1 MRLREQKDGRPLP
14 HQDRRPRLTVRY
26 PQQIQATE
34 SKTLQAKGAKFRAA
48 TKNWQN
54 PSCKLWHPPVF
65 LNYKSETGCKGGSML
80 DHQLL
85 PFLLHAVGI
94 ERVRGDLR
102 HHWLLTLP
110 HGLIELLCGFRR
122 NGHRSLELHQ
132 VLRRVVCRVTKHI
145 HGSLPGVQRLQIV
158 LVSLVNCSSASLP
171 RD

>member
-102 HHWLLTLP
+102 HHWLLTLLARIDRAALWLP
-110 HGLIELLCGFRR
+110 QERASKSGVASSLATCG
-122 NGHRSLELHQ
+122 
-132 VLRRVVCRVTKHI
+132 V
-145 HGSLPGVQRLQIV
+145 
-158 LVSLVNCSSASLP
+158 P
-171 RD
+171 RHKAH